1 MTTPTPYPAVII
13 QKPQKTAIPLVVS
26 SPHSGQK
33 YFQDFLQS
41 SRLSLWE
48 LQQTEDRFVDQLFEC
63 VPVTG
68 GALLSTEFPRIW
80 CDVNRDCRELDSG
93 MFKPPLPPSG
103 LLQTSKVRAGFGVI
117 PRCATQGRPIYTHCL
132 PLDEVQRRLV
142 TSWVP
147 YHEALNNL
155 LREMKEQFGSVILL
169 EAHSMPRLHQAKS
182 CDMVLGDLHGKSCSP
197 ALTDCVEQYLSG
209 QGYAVRRNVPYAGG
223 YITRHYGRPSDG
235 IHVLQLEICRSRYLN
250 PATLQ
255 PSRGFEQVKADM
267 EGLVRELADFVCHS
281 FEAAEVEAAE

>member
-1 MTTPTPYPAVII
+1 MTDPSPYPAVII

-33 YFQDFLQS
+33 YFQDFLES

-63 VPVTG
+63 VPSIG
-68 GALLSTEFPRIW
+68 GTLLTTEFPRIW

-93 MFKPPLPPSG
+93 MFKPSLSATG

-142 TSWVP
+142 ASWVP
-147 YHEALNNL
+147 YHQALQNL
-155 LREMKEQFGSVILL
+155 LYEMQKQFGSVILL

-197 ALTDCVEQYLSG
+197 ALTEYVEQYFSG
-209 QGYAVRRNVPYAGG
+209 RGYAVRRNVPYAGG
-223 YITRHYGRPSDG
+223 YITRHYGQPSEG
-235 IHVLQLEICRSRYLN
+235 IHALQLEICRSRYLN

-255 PSRGFEQVKADM
+255 PSRGFEQVKNDIDD
-267 EGLVRELADFVCHS
+267 LVLELADLACHAFQVS
-281 FEAAEVEAAE
+281 EAAVAE